1 MKLSLCFTICAVRL
15 LRTSFLL
22 SYPSHEFP
30 NKKLFL
36 IISNRITLRIFS
48 WVVSS
53 IAISSISLIWMTVV
67 TISSSVPFFVP
78 SSVIALHQKV
88 LVYSAIAMR
97 IGRRRDT
104 SQNKYPVKELK
115 PFFSV
120 GWSFQQ
126 PL

>member
-1 MKLSLCFTICAVRL
+1 MDNVVNRRKEGHCSALLVNMKRSLYFTICAVRL

-53 IAISSISLIWMTVV
+53 ITISLTSLIWMTVV
-67 TISSSVPFFVP
+67 TISSSVPFF
-78 SSVIALHQKV
+78 SSFIVLHQKR
-88 LVYSAIAMR
+88 L
-97 IGRRRDT
+97 
-104 SQNKYPVKELK
+104 Q
-115 PFFSV
+115 F
-120 GWSFQQ
+120 
-126 PL
+126 